1 MYGYRGSVK
10 PTGRNNDHLRS
21 VAVYILIRTT
31 IQAKTMMMTF
41 ETLVEEFILII
52 VESKAIIPFISC

>member
-1 MYGYRGSVK
+1 MK

-21 VAVYILIRTT
+21 VAVNILIRTS